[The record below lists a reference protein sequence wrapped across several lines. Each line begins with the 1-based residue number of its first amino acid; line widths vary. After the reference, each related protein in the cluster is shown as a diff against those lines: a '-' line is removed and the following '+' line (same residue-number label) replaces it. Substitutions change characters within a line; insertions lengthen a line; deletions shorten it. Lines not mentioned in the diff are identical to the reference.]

1 MASFV
6 FRRLIWKY
14 IGKSY
19 LPLTKNRIIIMHF
32 IVKMTYFFGFL
43 IHVNSVFRIISK
55 SSIIFPPNVYF
66 NLPLLWLQMCF
77 ILPHRFGQDEHS
89 PFEEKSHFIY
99 GKLLEDTLDI
109 LFPCCWINS
118 LTPWRILSQYD
129 EWEGVYGRIS
139 NKVFHLAPHYPT
151 CTWIKLCLL
160 YL

>member
-55 SSIIFPPNVYF
+55 SSIISPPNVYF

-77 ILPHRFGQDEHS
+77 ILPHMSGQDETFS
-89 PFEEKSHFIY
+89 LWREKSFYLWENVRGYPRYFVSLLLNKFSNSMENFIPIWRMR
-99 GKLLEDTLDI
+99 GRLWATKQQSVSSCPTLPYV
-109 LFPCCWINS
+109 F
-118 LTPWRILSQYD
+118 
-129 EWEGVYGRIS
+129 
-139 NKVFHLAPHYPT
+139 KVT
-151 CTWIKLCLL
+151 R
-160 YL
+160 